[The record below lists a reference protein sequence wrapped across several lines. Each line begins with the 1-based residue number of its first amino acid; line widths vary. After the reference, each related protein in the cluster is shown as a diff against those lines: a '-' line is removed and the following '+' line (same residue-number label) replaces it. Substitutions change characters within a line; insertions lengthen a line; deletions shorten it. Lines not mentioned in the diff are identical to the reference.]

1 MRKHPKVDKEL
12 EQYRNLLETPSEFK
26 DGFGWSTIIGIFFC
40 GLVMMPGSIYLGL
53 MTGGDMTSAATWVTV
68 ILFSQVAR
76 RAMKP
81 LSKQNLVTLLY
92 ATRFMMTGYLL
103 MPGGPVGPLIYRAF
117 LISSDAVREQ
127 GMGNAFPSW
136 WVPSPE
142 SLAIIERNLFH
153 IDWLVPIALVAFIM
167 VISVI
172 KKYTIGYFFFRL
184 TSDIEKL
191 PFPLAPIQAQGVMA
205 MAEEETGKKKKSFL
219 KRFGKSRDE
228 AEEAEPS
235 ETEKPGGKR
244 YSKWRLFSLG
254 ATLGIAFG
262 TVLVGVPAI
271 TGLVLEKPVFL
282 IPQPFVDLTN
292 VTESFLPAAA
302 IGATIDP
309 GIILIGFV
317 LPFWAVV
324 GTFIAVL
331 LTFFLNPLLHHLGI
345 LTTWQPGM
353 DTVNTQFSNN
363 VDFWLSFNIG
373 TALGIAIVSIFSV
386 TRAFINLARE
396 RKEKHDGAAADI
408 WQTPKGRG
416 DFPLWIAGLGYFA
429 ASTVLIA
436 LVHIL
441 IPQLPVIFLIAFS
454 FVYVPLMSYVNARL
468 SGISGQDV
476 EIPFIRE
483 GSFILSGAKGI
494 DIWLAPVP
502 TENYGGIAQA
512 LRVNELTGV
521 SMRSL
526 IKAEVVAI
534 PVLFACSILFW
545 AFVWKT
551 NEVPSAFFPTAEIR
565 WQMLSKNHALL
576 YSSTFV
582 PEGQDPDTVDIRDS
596 EFMRAI
602 KPKVITGS
610 AVSTVV
616 VFALLSTFG
625 LPVML
630 IYGFVRGIGDLPHYL
645 VLELVGAILG
655 RYYFQKK
662 FGADNFLRMAPTV
675 VAGYFTGVGL
685 IGMAS
690 IALNLIKQAVSGAP
704 F

>member
-1 MRKHPKVDKEL
+1 MARVDKEL
-12 EQYRNLLETPSEFK
+12 EQYRNLLDTPSDYK
-26 DGFGWSTIIGIFFC
+26 DGFGWSTVLGIFFC

-81 LSKQNLVTLLY
+81 MSKQNLVTLLY

-103 MPGGPVGPLIYRAF
+103 MPGGPIGPLIYRAF
-117 LISSDAVREQ
+117 LINSDAVREQ
-127 GMGNAFPSW
+127 GMGGAFPTW
-136 WVPSPE
+136 WVPSPD
-142 SLAIIERNLFH
+142 SLAIVERNLLH
-153 IDWLVPIALVAFIM
+153 IDWLIPIALVAFIM
-167 VISVI
+167 GVSVI

-191 PFPLAPIQAQGVMA
+191 PFPLAPIQAQGAMA
-205 MAEEETGKKKKSFL
+205 MAEEDSGKKKVSFL
-219 KRFGKSRDE
+219 RRFGKADKKAGLDE
-228 AEEAEPS
+228 EEAEDATPVK
-235 ETEKPGGKR
+235 TF
-244 YSKWRLFSLG
+244 SKWRLFSLG

-262 TVLVGVPAI
+262 MVLVGIPAI
-271 TGLVLEKPVFL
+271 TGLILEEPVFI

-292 VTESFLPAAA
+292 MTEGFLPAAPT
-302 IGATIDP
+302 GATLDL

-317 LPFWAVV
+317 IPFWAVI

-331 LTFFLNPLLHHLGI
+331 VTFLLNPLLYHFGI

-353 DTVNTQFSNN
+353 DTINTQFSNH
-363 VDFWLSFNIG
+363 VDFWMSFSIG

-386 TRAFINLARE
+386 SRAFYESAKKRRE
-396 RKEKHDGAAADI
+396 NKNGSPEDLWK
-408 WQTPKGRG
+408 TPKGRG
-416 DFPLWIAGLGYFA
+416 DYPLWIAAVAYVIA
-429 ASTVLIA
+429 ASAMIGV
-436 LVHIL
+436 VHLL
-441 IPQLPVIFLIAFS
+441 IPQLPIIFLIAFS

-521 SMRSL
+521 SMFSL

-534 PVLFACSILFW
+534 PVLFACSIFFW
-545 AFVWKT
+545 GFIWKT

-565 WQMLSKNHALL
+565 WELLSKQHTLL

-582 PEGQDPDTVDIRDS
+582 PEGQDPETVDIRDS

-602 KPKVITGS
+602 KPEVIGGS
-610 AVSTVV
+610 ALGTVIM
-616 VFALLSTFG
+616 FTLLSVFG

-630 IYGFVRGIGDLPHYL
+630 IYGFIRGIGDLPHYL
-645 VLELVGAILG
+645 VLELFGAMLG

-662 FGADNFLRMAPTV
+662 FGANNFLRMAPTI

-685 IGMAS
+685 IGMAT
-690 IALNLIKQAVSGAP
+690 IALNLIKQAVTGAP

>member
-1 MRKHPKVDKEL
+1 MASKKVDKEL
-12 EQYRNLLETPSEFK
+12 EQYRNLLEKPTEFK
-26 DGFGWSTIIGIFFC
+26 DGFGWSTVMGIFFC

-117 LISSDAVREQ
+117 FVNSDAVREQ
-127 GMGNAFPSW
+127 GMGGAFPGW
-136 WVPSPE
+136 WVPASNSPAM
-142 SLAIIERNLFH
+142 LERNLLH
-153 IDWLVPIALVAFIM
+153 GDWMIPIGIVAFVMIL
-167 VISVI
+167 SVI
-172 KKYTIGYFFFRL
+172 KKYTIGYFFFRI
-184 TSDIEKL
+184 TSDIERL
-191 PFPLAPIQAQGVMA
+191 PFPLAPIQAQGAMA
-205 MAEEETGKKKKSFL
+205 MAEEDDGKTRKSFL
-219 KRFGKSRDE
+219 KSFGKTAKEDSTEEDE
-228 AEEAEPS
+228 
-235 ETEKPGGKR
+235 KGKSKTF
-244 YSKWRLFSLG
+244 SKWRLFSLG
-254 ATLGIAFG
+254 AILGIVFG
-262 TVLVGVPAI
+262 MVSVGIPSI
-271 TGLVLEKPVFL
+271 TGLFLKEPVFL
-282 IPQPFVDLTN
+282 IPQPFVDTTN
-292 VTESFLPAAA
+292 FTEAFLPTAPT
-302 IGATIDP
+302 GATLDL
-309 GIILIGFV
+309 GIILLGFV
-317 LPFWAVV
+317 IPFWAVV
-324 GTFIAVL
+324 GTFLAVL
-331 LTFFLNPLLHHLGI
+331 ATVFINPLLYSMGV

-353 DTVNTQFSNN
+353 DTVNTQFSNH

-373 TALGIAIVSIFSV
+373 AAIGIAIVSILSV
-386 TRAFINLARE
+386 IRAFVSTAKERRQQKTEAPENLWA
-396 RKEKHDGAAADI
+396 
-408 WQTPKGRG
+408 TPEGRG
-416 DFPLWIAGLGYFA
+416 DYPLWMAAIGYAIAATGMILLTH
-429 ASTVLIA
+429 S
-436 LVHIL
+436 L
-441 IPQLPVIFLIAFS
+441 IPQLPLIFLLLFS

-526 IKAEVVAI
+526 IKAEAVAI
-534 PVLFACSILFW
+534 PVLFFCSILFW
-545 AFVWKT
+545 SFIWKT
-551 NEVPSAFFPTAEIR
+551 NEVPSSFFPTAEIR
-565 WQMLSKNHALL
+565 WELLSKQHTLL

-582 PEGQDPDTVDIRDS
+582 PEGQDPASIDIRDS
-596 EFMRAI
+596 QFMQAI
-602 KPKVITGS
+602 KPSVISGS
-610 AVSTVV
+610 AMGTV
-616 VFALLSTFG
+616 ALFGILTYFG
-625 LPVML
+625 LPVLL
-630 IYGFVRGIGDLPHYL
+630 IYGFIRGIGQLPHYL
-645 VLELVGAILG
+645 VLELIGAMIG

-662 FGADNFLRMAPTV
+662 FGANDFLRMAPTV

-690 IALNLIKQAVSGAP
+690 IAMNLIKQAVTGSP

>member
-1 MRKHPKVDKEL
+1 MARVDKEL
-12 EQYRNLLETPSEFK
+12 EQYRNLLDTPSEYK
-26 DGFGWSTIIGIFFC
+26 NGFGWTTVIGIFFC

-76 RAMKP
+76 RAMQP
-81 LSKQNLVTLLY
+81 MSKQNLVTLLY

-117 LISSDAVREQ
+117 LINSDAARDQ

-136 WVPSPE
+136 WVPSPD
-142 SLAIIERNLFH
+142 SMAIVERTLLH
-153 IDWLVPIALVAFIM
+153 SDWLVPIGLVAFIM
-167 VISVI
+167 VISVL

-184 TSDIEKL
+184 TSDIENL
-191 PFPLAPIQAQGVMA
+191 PFPLAPIQAQGAMA
-205 MAEEETGKKKKSFL
+205 MAEEDSGRQKKTFLRRFGLAGKKSAPVVKE
-219 KRFGKSRDE
+219 GE
-228 AEEAEPS
+228 EEAPAP
-235 ETEKPGGKR
+235 TF
-244 YSKWRLFSLG
+244 SKWRLFSLG

-262 TVLVGVPAI
+262 MVLVGIPAI
-271 TGLVLEKPVFL
+271 TGLLLEEPVFI

-292 VTESFLPAAA
+292 MTEGFLPAAPT
-302 IGATIDP
+302 GATLDL

-317 LPFWAVV
+317 IPFWAVI
-324 GTFIAVL
+324 GTFLAVL
-331 LTFFLNPLLHHLGI
+331 VTFLLNPLLYHFGI

-353 DTVNTQFSNN
+353 DTINTQFSNH
-363 VDFWLSFNIG
+363 VDFWLSFSIG

-386 TRAFINLARE
+386 TRAFYENIKKSKAKNE
-396 RKEKHDGAAADI
+396 GAPEDL
-408 WQTPKGRG
+408 WKTPPGRG
-416 DFPLWIAGLGYFA
+416 DFPLWMAAVGYVV
-429 ASTVLIA
+429 ASTIMIWV
-436 LVHIL
+436 VHLL
-441 IPQLPVIFLIAFS
+441 IPQLPLIFLIAFS

-468 SGISGQDV
+468 SGISGQDI
-476 EIPFIRE
+476 EIPFVRE
-483 GSFILSGAKGI
+483 GAFILSGAKGI

-521 SMRSL
+521 NMFSL

-534 PVLFACSILFW
+534 PVLFACSIFFW
-545 AFVWKT
+545 GFIWKT

-565 WQMLSKNHALL
+565 WELLSKQHTLL

-582 PEGQDPDTVDIRDS
+582 PEGQDPATVDIRDS

-602 KPKVITGS
+602 KPEVIGS
-610 AVSTVV
+610 SALGTVV

-645 VLELVGAILG
+645 VLELIGAMLG

-662 FGADNFLRMAPTV
+662 FGANNFLRMAPTV

-685 IGMAS
+685 IGMAT
-690 IALNLIKQAVSGAP
+690 IALNLIKQAVTGDP

>member
-1 MRKHPKVDKEL
+1 MRKHPKADREL
-12 EQYRNLLETPSEFK
+12 EQYRNLLESPTEFK

-68 ILFSQVAR
+68 ILFSQIAL

-92 ATRFMMTGYLL
+92 ASRFMMTGYLL
-103 MPGGPVGPLIYRAF
+103 MPGGPIGPLIYRAF
-117 LISSDAVREQ
+117 LINSDAVREQ
-127 GMGNAFPSW
+127 GMGNSFPSW
-136 WVPSPE
+136 WVPAAD
-142 SLAIIERNLFH
+142 SLAIVERNLLH
-153 IDWLVPIALVAFIM
+153 SDWLVPIALLAFIM
-167 VISVI
+167 VVSVI
-172 KKYTIGYFFFRL
+172 KKYTLGYFCFRL

-191 PFPLAPIQAQGVMA
+191 PFPLAPIQAQGAMA
-205 MAEEETGKKKKSFL
+205 MAEENAGPKKKSFL
-219 KRFGKSRDE
+219 KRFGKSTDE
-228 AEEAEPS
+228 PAEAEPS
-235 ETEKPGGKR
+235 ENGKPPEPQF
-244 YSKWRLFSLG
+244 SKWRLFSLG
-254 ATLGIAFG
+254 ASLGVAFG
-262 TVLVGVPAI
+262 TILVGVPAI

-292 VTESFLPAAA
+292 VTEAFLPAAP
-302 IGATIDP
+302 IGATIDL
-309 GIILIGFV
+309 GIILLGFV
-317 LPFWAVV
+317 IPFWAVI

-331 LTFFLNPLLHHLGI
+331 LTFFLNPLLQHLGI

-353 DTVNTQFSNN
+353 DTINTQFSNN

-373 TALGIAIVSIFSV
+373 TALGIALVSIFSV

-396 RKEKHDGAAADI
+396 RKDKEAGAPADI

-416 DFPLWIAGLGYFA
+416 DFPLWLAALGYFVA
-429 ASTVLIA
+429 ATALIV
-436 LVHIL
+436 LVHRL
-441 IPQLPVIFLIAFS
+441 IPQLPVGFLIAFS
-454 FVYVPLMSYVNARL
+454 FVYAPLMSYVNARL

-476 EIPFIRE
+476 EIPFIKE
-483 GSFILSGAKGI
+483 GSFILSGAKGVE
-494 DIWLAPVP
+494 IWLAPVP
-502 TENYGGIAQA
+502 TENFGNMAQS

-521 SMRSL
+521 SLRSL
-526 IKAEVVAI
+526 IKAEFVAI
-534 PVLFACSILFW
+534 PVLFACSIIFW
-545 AFVWKT
+545 GFIWKT

-565 WQMLSKNHALL
+565 WQLLSKNQTLL

-582 PEGQDPDTVDIRDS
+582 PEGQDPATVDIRDS

-602 KPKVITGS
+602 KPEVITGS
-610 AVSTVV
+610 ALTTVV
-616 VFALLSTFG
+616 IFTLLSIFG

-645 VLELVGAILG
+645 VLELAGALLG

-685 IGMAS
+685 TGMAT